1 MAALPKMHRALVA
14 RTLAVPV
21 IALLWT
27 ATVAQEHYVAASV
40 AAPASAHDVLY
51 VNDDL
56 LFLSHMIVHHEQA
69 LELAA
74 LMPSRTQR
82 DELLRFARYV
92 DSEQRAE
99 IEQMRSLLQL
109 AQERGITVPEH
120 RMHGDPPMPGMLSRR
135 QMVAIAAA
143 SGAKFERLWL
153 EGMILHHEGALDM
166 ARAQQQR
173 QFESGRR
180 PYGIDVLLDDILVVQ
195 RAEIVKMR
203 SMLDK

>member
-1 MAALPKMHRALVA
+1 MAALKLQRALAATAIAGAMIGLPCAAGAAQVHRAPA
-14 RTLAVPV
+14 
-21 IALLWT
+21 
-27 ATVAQEHYVAASV
+27 ATD
-40 AAPASAHDVLY
+40 PADALY
-51 VNDDL
+51 VHDDL
-56 LFLSHMIVHHEQA
+56 LFLTHMIAHHEQA

-82 DELLRFARYV
+82 DELLRFARNV

-99 IEQMRSLLQL
+99 IEQMRMLLRL
-109 AQERGITVPEH
+109 AEERGIEIPSH
-120 RMHGDPPMPGMLSRR
+120 RMHGDPPMPGMLSRS
-135 QMVAIAAA
+135 QMAAIAA
-143 SGAKFERLWL
+143 SNGSKFERLWL

-195 RAEIVKMR
+195 RAEITKMR
-203 SMLDK
+203 AWLAQ

>member
-1 MAALPKMHRALVA
+1 VTMALKLQRAWAVTAIAGAMIGLACTA
-14 RTLAVPV
+14 RA
-21 IALLWT
+21 
-27 ATVAQEHYVAASV
+27 AQEHR
-40 AAPASAHDVLY
+40 APASTDATDTLY
-51 VNDDL
+51 VHDDL
-56 LFLSHMIVHHEQA
+56 LFLTHMIAHHEQA

-82 DELLRFARYV
+82 DELLRFARNV

-99 IEQMRSLLQL
+99 IEQMKMLLRL
-109 AQERGITVPEH
+109 AEERGIEIPMH
-120 RMHGDPPMPGMLSRR
+120 RMHEDPPMPGMLSRS
-135 QMVAIAAA
+135 QMAAIAA
-143 SGAKFERLWL
+143 SNGSKFERLWL

-195 RAEIVKMR
+195 RAEITKMR
-203 SMLDK
+203 AWLAQ